1 MLLPKFDYHAPATAA
16 EACDILAE
24 YGDKA
29 RVIAGGTDLMVNMK
43 KGAVCP
49 TAVVSIAD
57 INDLKEMAGENGHV
71 RIGAC
76 VTVAELAESDLIA
89 GKLSAL
95 RAGARA
101 LGTPLVRNRA
111 TIGGNVGSARPAA
124 DLPPSLMVYGAE
136 VLVTNKKG
144 ERTEPIG
151 EFFKGPGMTIMAAD
165 DLITGFR
172 VPVPPPSAGAGY
184 INIGIRKAQDCN
196 LVNVCSYL
204 ELAGDDTIK
213 TARIVLGCVGPT
225 HLRAPSAEKA
235 LIGEKP
241 GDALFERVGEA
252 AMGDCTPILD
262 FRGSA
267 EYRRAMVGVLTR
279 RTLAKALKEAR
290 DRA

>member
-24 YGDKA
+24 YGDSA
-29 RVIAGGTDLMVNMK
+29 RLIAGGTDLMVNMK
-43 KGAVCP
+43 KGVVCP
-49 TAVVSIAD
+49 ARVVSITD
-57 INDLKEMAGENGHV
+57 IPDLREMTGENGHV
-71 RIGAC
+71 RIGAG
-76 VTVAELAESDLIA
+76 VTVTDLAESDLIA
-89 GKLSAL
+89 EKLSAL

-144 ERTEPIG
+144 ERTESIDG
-151 EFFKGPGMTIMAAD
+151 FFKGPGMTIMAAD

-184 INIGIRKAQDCN
+184 INIGVRKAQDCN
-196 LVNVCSYL
+196 LVNACSYL
-204 ELAGDDTIK
+204 ELADDGAIK
-213 TARIVLGCVGPT
+213 TAKVVLGCVGPT
-225 HLRAPSAEKA
+225 HLHAQSAEKA
-235 LIGEKP
+235 LVGEKP
-241 GDALFERVGEA
+241 DDALFARAGEA